1 MLVSKKNSTCLW
13 FDFAQNSTSMW
24 FNFAQNLL
32 SGCGCHKLRETII
45 DIFWSYHLQVIEKD
59 REKYKKKSLKL
70 SAVCNIAPQ
79 CSKCNKVAPK
89 LPKCIKNVTC
99 VFIFL

>member
-1 MLVSKKNSTCLW
+1 MKWKFLDAGFKKNSTCLW

-59 REKYKKKSLKL
+59 RE
-70 SAVCNIAPQ
+70 NI
-79 CSKCNKVAPK
+79 
-89 LPKCIKNVTC
+89 
-99 VFIFL
+99 